1 MLELEE
7 KWEME
12 LQDSVEGWYAMSEE
26 ERAALRRAKKDA
38 ELGFFED

>member
-12 LQDSVEGWYAMSEE
+12 LEDTVEGWYAMSEE
-26 ERAALRRAKKDA
+26 ERAVLRRQKRDH
-38 ELGFFED
+38 ELGIED

>member
-12 LQDSVEGWYAMSEE
+12 LEESVEGWYALPEA
-26 ERAALRRAKKDA
+26 ERAALRRAKRDH
-38 ELGFFED
+38 ELGFED